1 MALMAGEDSGVMSGF
16 INLHKPLTWTSHD
29 CVAKVRGLLRLK
41 KVGHAGT
48 LDPMASGVLPIALGR
63 ATRLIPFLPE
73 DKTYRAIIR
82 FGVTTSS
89 DDLEG
94 EVMTQTAVPHLTEAT
109 AIAPLRDFLGTI
121 EQIPPLYSAIQVN
134 GKRLYKLARQGA
146 AVAVPPRTV
155 TVHQLSVVHW
165 QGGDFPELTVTIHCS
180 AGTYIRSIARD
191 WGACL
196 GTGATLA
203 GLVRTVS
210 GGFHLADSLDL
221 EAVAAA
227 AIPPIPPAIALAHVP
242 RLTLPEPIATRWRQ
256 GQKLT
261 LPATALSV
269 TNMPQTELPVET
281 TVPYTVFDP
290 SDQFLGITAL
300 VKDQPEIAPKD
311 ADNHYR
317 LVAKMVYLPM
327 G

>member
-1 MALMAGEDSGVMSGF
+1 MVSGF

-41 KVGHAGT
+41 KVGHGGT

-82 FGVTTSS
+82 FGLTTSS

-94 EVMTQTAVPHLTEAT
+94 EVVTQAPVPNLSEAE
-109 AIAPLRDFLGTI
+109 AIAPLPQFLGTI
-121 EQIPPLYSAIQVN
+121 EQIPPRYSAIQVN
-134 GKRLYKLARQGA
+134 GKRLYKLARQGE
-146 AVAVPPRTV
+146 AVEVPPRTV
-155 TVHQLSVVHW
+155 TVHQLTVEHW
-165 QGGDFPELTVTIHCS
+165 QGGDFPELTVAIRCS

-191 WGACL
+191 WGAHL

-210 GGFHLADSLDL
+210 GGFHLADSLTL
-221 EAVAAA
+221 ESLTTLITAEAVT
-227 AIPPIPPAIALAHVP
+227 PIAPTMALAHIP
-242 RLTLPEPIATRWRQ
+242 RLTLPEPTATRWRQ

-261 LPATALSV
+261 LPLAEVALTETSIATA
-269 TNMPQTELPVET
+269 T
-281 TVPYTVFDP
+281 PYTVFDP
-290 SDQFLGITAL
+290 TGRFLGMT
-300 VKDQPEIAPKD
+300 EIAP
-311 ADNHYR
+311 ADTEGDCR
-317 LVAKMVYLPM
+317 LVAKMVYEAM